1 MRIGLNTDSLGHL
14 PFDEM
19 LKIVAQL
26 GVETL
31 ELCCGGWSSAP
42 HVNPD
47 LLLENESERKNFL
60 SKIHDHGLEIDAL
73 NCSGNQLAPGE
84 RGKSN
89 DRVVRNTMKLARL
102 LGVRRV
108 VMMSG
113 LPGGPGDQNAN
124 WITTAWP
131 PECHDILRYQWEDVA
146 IPYWRD
152 LVHHARENGIEQ
164 ICVEQHAHQLVY
176 NTETFLRLR
185 DTTGGIVGV
194 NFDPSHAFWMGGDPL
209 RSIRQLHGAIYHV
222 HAKDTR
228 IDPHNSEINTLLE
241 TKPNDRVTERSW
253 NYVTLGY
260 GHPELWWRDFVIQLK
275 QNGYDDVLSIE
286 HEDYSLSP
294 IEGVRKSI
302 HLLNN
307 VMERKSEI

>member
-1 MRIGLNTDSLGHL
+1 MRIGLVTDSLGHL
-14 PFDEM
+14 SFDEL
-19 LKIVAQL
+19 LKTSADL
-26 GVETL
+26 GIQTL
-31 ELCCGGWSSAP
+31 EFGCGGWSSAP
-42 HVNPD
+42 HVNLE
-47 LLLENESERKNFL
+47 LLLENETERANFVA
-60 SKIHDHGLEIDAL
+60 KIRDHGLEISAL

-89 DRVVRNTMKLARL
+89 DRVVHNTMKLARY
-102 LGVRRV
+102 LGIRRI

-131 PECHDILRYQWEDVA
+131 PEGREILRYQWEDVA

-152 LVHHARENGIEQ
+152 LVNLARENGIEK

-176 NTETFLRLR
+176 NTETLLRLR
-185 DTTGGIVGV
+185 DAVGEIVGV
-194 NFDPSHAFWMGGDPL
+194 NLDPSHALWMGGDPL
-209 RSIRQLHGAIYHV
+209 RAIRQLKGAIYHV

-241 TKPNDRVTERSW
+241 TKPNERVTERSW

-260 GHPELWWRDFVIQLK
+260 GHPEIWWRDFVIQLK
-275 QNGYDDVLSIE
+275 QNGYDDVLNIE
-286 HEDYSLSP
+286 HEDYSLPP
-294 IEGVRKSI
+294 IVGVKKSI
-302 HLLNN
+302 ELLRN
-307 VMERKSEI
+307 VI

>member
-19 LKIVAQL
+19 LETVADL
-26 GVETL
+26 GIETV

-42 HVNPD
+42 HVNLD
-47 LLLENESERKNFL
+47 LLMDKESERQNFL
-60 SKIHDHGLEIDAL
+60 AAIRDHGLEIDAL

-89 DRVVRNTMKLARL
+89 DRVVRTTMKLAQL
-102 LGVRRV
+102 MGVHRI

-131 PECHDILRYQWEDVA
+131 PECHEILRYQWEDVA

-152 LVHHARENGIEQ
+152 LVNHARENGIER

-176 NTETFLRLR
+176 NTETLLKLREAA
-185 DTTGGIVGV
+185 GEIVGV
-194 NFDPSHAFWMGGDPL
+194 NFDPSHALWMGGDPL
-209 RSIRQLHGAIYHV
+209 RAIRQLRGAIYHV

-241 TKPNDRVTERSW
+241 TKPNDRVAERSW

-260 GHPELWWRDFVIQLK
+260 GHSELWWRDFVIQLK

-286 HEDYSLSP
+286 HEDHSLPP
-294 IEGVRKSI
+294 IVGVHRSVE
-302 HLLNN
+302 LLKNA
-307 VMERKSEI
+307 M

>member
-14 PFDEM
+14 SFDEM
-19 LKIVAQL
+19 LETAAGL

-31 ELCCGGWSSAP
+31 EMCCGGWSSAP
-42 HVNPD
+42 HVNLD
-47 LLLENESERKNFL
+47 LLLEKESERETFL
-60 SKIHDHGLEIDAL
+60 AKIRDHDLEIDAL
-73 NCSGNQLAPGE
+73 NCSGNQLSPGE
-84 RGKSN
+84 RGKLD
-89 DRVVRNTMKLARL
+89 DRVVRNTMKLAQL
-102 LGVRRV
+102 MGVHRI

-131 PECHDILRYQWEDVA
+131 PECHEILRYQWEDVA

-152 LVHHARENGIEQ
+152 LVSKAGEHGIEE

-176 NTETFLRLR
+176 NTETLLKLRNAV
-185 DTTGGIVGV
+185 GEIVGV
-194 NFDPSHAFWMGGDPL
+194 NFDPSHALWMGGDPL
-209 RSIRQLHGAIYHV
+209 RAIRHLRGAIYHV

-228 IDPHNSEINTLLE
+228 IDPQNSEVNTLLE
-241 TKPNDRVTERSW
+241 TKPNERVAERSW

-260 GHPELWWRDFVIQLK
+260 GHSELWWRDFVIQLK

-286 HEDYSLSP
+286 HEDFNLSP
-294 IEGVRKSI
+294 VVGVQKSI
-302 HLLNN
+302 ELLHH
-307 VMERKSEI
+307 IL

>member
-1 MRIGLNTDSLGHL
+1 MRIGLNTDSLGQL

-19 LKIVAQL
+19 LETVADL
-26 GVETL
+26 GVETV

-42 HVNPD
+42 HVNLD
-47 LLLENESERKNFL
+47 LLMEKESERQNFL
-60 SKIHDHGLEIDAL
+60 ATIRDHGLEIEAL

-89 DRVVRNTMKLARL
+89 DRVVRNTMKLAQL
-102 LGVRRV
+102 LGVHRI

-131 PECHDILRYQWEDVA
+131 PECHEILRYQWEDIA

-152 LVHHARENGIEQ
+152 LVKHARENGIER

-176 NTETFLRLR
+176 NTETLLKLREAA
-185 DTTGGIVGV
+185 GEIVGV
-194 NFDPSHAFWMGGDPL
+194 NFDPSHALWMGGDPL
-209 RSIRQLHGAIYHV
+209 RAIRQLRGAIYHV

-241 TKPNDRVTERSW
+241 TKPNDRVAERSW

-260 GHPELWWRDFVIQLK
+260 GHSELWWRDFVIQLK

-286 HEDYSLSP
+286 HEDHSLPP
-294 IEGVRKSI
+294 IVGVHRSVE
-302 HLLNN
+302 LLKNA
-307 VMERKSEI
+307 M

>member
-1 MRIGLNTDSLGHL
+1 MRIGLVTDSLGHL

-19 LKIVAQL
+19 LETAAKL
-26 GVETL
+26 GIQTL
-31 ELCCGGWSSAP
+31 EFGCGGWSSAP
-42 HVNPD
+42 HLD
-47 LLLENESERKNFL
+47 LDILLENQTERENFVDR
-60 SKIHDHGLEIDAL
+60 IREHGLEISAL
-73 NCSGNQLAPGE
+73 NCSGNQLAPGA

-89 DRVVRNTMKLARL
+89 DQVVRNTMKLARS
-102 LGVRRV
+102 LGIRRI

-131 PECHDILRYQWEDVA
+131 PEGQEILRYQWEEVA

-152 LVHHARENGIEQ
+152 LVQHARENGIEK

-176 NTETFLRLR
+176 NTETLLRLR
-185 DTTGGIVGV
+185 EAVGAVVGV
-194 NFDPSHAFWMGGDPL
+194 NFDPSHALWMGGDPL
-209 RSIRQLHGAIYHV
+209 RAIRQLRGAIYNV

-241 TKPNDRVTERSW
+241 TKSNEHVAERSW

-260 GHPELWWRDFVIQLK
+260 GHAERWWRDFVIQLK
-275 QNGYDDVLSIE
+275 QNDYDDVVSIE
-286 HEDYSLSP
+286 HEDYSMPP
-294 IEGVRKSI
+294 IVGVSKSI
-302 HLLNN
+302 ELLRH
-307 VMERKSEI
+307 VI

>member
-14 PFDEM
+14 SFDEM
-19 LKIVAQL
+19 LETAAGL

-31 ELCCGGWSSAP
+31 EFCCGGWSTAP
-42 HVNPD
+42 HVNLD
-47 LLLENESERKNFL
+47 LLLENERERGNFL
-60 SKIHDHGLEIDAL
+60 AKIRDHGLDIDAL

-89 DRVVRNTMKLARL
+89 DQVVRKTFALAKC
-102 LGVRRV
+102 LGIQQV

-124 WITTAWP
+124 WITIAWP
-131 PECHDILRYQWEDVA
+131 PEAHEILRYQWEDVA

-152 LVHHARENGIEQ
+152 LVKYAGENGIEK
-164 ICVEQHAHQLVY
+164 ICVEQHGHQLVY
-176 NTETFLRLR
+176 NTETLLKLR
-185 DTTGGIVGV
+185 DAVGEMVGV

-209 RSIRQLHGAIYHV
+209 RAIRHLRGAIYHV

-228 IDPHNSEINTLLE
+228 IDPENSEMNTLLE
-241 TKPNDRVTERSW
+241 TKPNERVAERSW

-260 GHPELWWRDFVIQLK
+260 GHSEIWWRNFVIELQ

-286 HEDYSLSP
+286 HEDFNLP
-294 IEGVRKSI
+294 PLTGVRKSI
-302 HLLNN
+302 EVLRN
-307 VMERKSEI
+307 VL